1 MLPGSVVRRDSAIEF
16 RNEHL
21 ATGSGK
27 ECLSAVL
34 KDESWDEVFR
44 LRIWK
49 GCQGNIGLCPCYYR
63 VYRRMRSL

>member
-1 MLPGSVVRRDSAIEF
+1 MLPGSVVRRDSAIES

-27 ECLSAVL
+27 ECPSAVL

-44 LRIWK
+44 LRIWRGCSK
-49 GCQGNIGLCPCYYR
+49 GI
-63 VYRRMRSL
+63 